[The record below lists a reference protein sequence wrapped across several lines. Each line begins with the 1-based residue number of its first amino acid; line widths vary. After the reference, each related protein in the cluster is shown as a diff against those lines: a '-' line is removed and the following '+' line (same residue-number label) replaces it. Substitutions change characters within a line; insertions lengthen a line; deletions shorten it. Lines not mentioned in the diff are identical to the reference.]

1 MEKIK
6 KDMTIYEVI
15 QLNPEIASVFTE
27 LGMHCVGCAIA
38 HGETVEEAAAVHG
51 IDLDEML
58 TKLNEFIE
66 EN

>member
-51 IDLDEML
+51 INLDEML

>member
-1 MEKIK
+1 MQKIN

-15 QLNPEIASVFTE
+15 QLNPEIACVFTG

-38 HGETVEEAAAVHG
+38 HGETVEQAAAVHG

-58 TKLNEFIE
+58 DKLNEFIE
-66 EN
+66 QN

>member
-1 MEKIK
+1 MNKIN

-15 QLNPEIASVFTE
+15 QLNPEIAGVFTG

-51 IDLDEML
+51 INLDEML
-58 TKLNEFIE
+58 EKLNEFIE